1 MARPKQHRTDRC
13 PRCALPPGYCLCEQV
28 PRVAACTQIVV
39 VRHIRELDKPSGTTR
54 IAALALPS
62 LAITEYRDE
71 PGARL
76 PDWIAERPYA
86 QGVVVEPPEGVGAR
100 LSVLEGA
107 ALLFPTGRAL
117 GELATP
123 PSALVV
129 LDGTWR
135 QARAM
140 YQRIPGA
147 ARLPALR
154 LVSAASEMTRLR
166 RPIRDGERSTLE
178 AIADAVGELEGESVA
193 APLRALHARFVAQ
206 HLASRGR

>member
-1 MARPKQHRTDRC
+1 V
-13 PRCALPPGYCLCEQV
+13 RCALPPGYCLCEEV
-28 PRVAACTQIVV
+28 PHVAARTQIVV
-39 VRHIRELDKPSGTTR
+39 VRHIRELEKPSGTTR

-62 LAITEYRDE
+62 LTIVEYRDE

-86 QGVVVEPPEGVGAR
+86 QGVLVEPPEGVGAR
-100 LSVLEGA
+100 LAALEGA

-117 GELATP
+117 AELTTRP
-123 PSALVV
+123 RTLVV

-147 ARLPALR
+147 ARLPALQ

-166 RPIRDGERSTLE
+166 RPIREGERSTLE
-178 AIADAVGELEGESVA
+178 AIADALDELEGESVA
-193 APLRALHARFVAQ
+193 RPLRTLHARFVTQ